1 MVKIF
6 HDIVIVLNAQ
16 NIEKSVGGFEFS
28 PRAAKPQMGKIKF
41 PMSHERLIF
50 IPMQVKNFPMNGSA
64 GVVKKNST
72 TSGEAARGG
81 IFFYHNCWAMNGEI
95 FDAHGNEN
103 EPWVTNREFY
113 QDTISLCRSI
123 SFQYKGEN
131 LAKPFKNEYLTSNRE
146 MNLFYTISL

>member
-64 GVVKKNST
+64 GVVKKIPPQ
-72 TSGEAARGG
+72 A
-81 IFFYHNCWAMNGEI
+81 
-95 FDAHGNEN
+95 
-103 EPWVTNREFY
+103 
-113 QDTISLCRSI
+113 
-123 SFQYKGEN
+123 
-131 LAKPFKNEYLTSNRE
+131 AKPRVVEFFFTTTAEP
-146 MNLFYTISL
+146 